1 VFSTGIELPRGRT
14 DMSARRFVRLDHR
27 AATAVL
33 VDVTPA
39 EVAGHRRTDA
49 QMRAVARRAARRRRR
64 RPGSG
69 RPSLL
74 PNLADISMDALLG
87 LDSPALRKALARV
100 MGEAVTGPQAA
111 AGFNSAL

>member
-1 VFSTGIELPRGRT
+1 MGT
-14 DMSARRFVRLDHR
+14 RRFVRLDHR
-27 AATAVL
+27 VATTVL
-33 VDVTPA
+33 ADVTPA
-39 EVAGHRRTDA
+39 EAAGHRRTDA
-49 QMRAVARRAARRRRR
+49 QMRAVARRAARRSRRH
-64 RPGSG
+64 PEQG

-74 PNLADISMDALLG
+74 PNLADISMAALLG